1 MAFSTEPRQNAC
13 CTVEP
18 MKHDIAPATTSQLVR
33 GTTLS
38 LNDEPYYVSP
48 NAQHNLKAFDHKPK
62 STRGVKILIIEDDL
76 DLSRGLR
83 IWLQAYYDT
92 YVANDAG
99 AGLSMAFTEMPNVII
114 LDLGLPDYDGY
125 FFMKSLSEIPGLAGV
140 PVIVLTARDR
150 FTHEWR
156 CHDYGAKRFFQK
168 PIDNHS
174 LLVAIEQLVG

>member
-1 MAFSTEPRQNAC
+1 MAFSKEPRQNAC
-13 CTVEP
+13 CTVEL
-18 MKHDIAPATTSQLVR
+18 MKHDIAPEATSQRVR
-33 GTTLS
+33 GTISS
-38 LNDEPYYVSP
+38 LNEEPYCVSS
-48 NAQHNLKAFDHKPK
+48 NAQQNLRFSARKPK
-62 STRGVKILIIEDDL
+62 STRGVKILIIDDDL

-83 IWLQAYYDT
+83 IWLHAYYDT

-99 AGLSMAFTEMPNVII
+99 AGLSMAFTEMPDVII
-114 LDLGLPDYDGY
+114 LDIGLPDYDGY
-125 FFMKSLSEIPGLAGV
+125 FLMKSFSEIPGLAGV

-174 LLVAIEQLVG
+174 LLLAIEQLVG